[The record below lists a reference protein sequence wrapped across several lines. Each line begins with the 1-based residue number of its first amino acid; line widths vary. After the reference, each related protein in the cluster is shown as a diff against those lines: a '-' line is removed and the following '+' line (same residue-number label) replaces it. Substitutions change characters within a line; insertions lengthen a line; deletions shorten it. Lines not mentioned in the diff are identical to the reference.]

1 MNWNEWNRQRKKAWE
16 RNREGDGESKKK
28 YMADWHKL
36 TAFWQTKHELKE
48 IYNVDMI
55 K

>member
-1 MNWNEWNRQRKKAWE
+1 MNEIDREKGREREIGRETDRVKK
-16 RNREGDGESKKK
+16 R